1 VELHRHRLLLRGQ
14 LKVAWDGASAEPD
27 TCVFGEAAD
36 KEVVLLLAV
45 GGVLNVELVK
55 GHLQL
60 ALASLYIP
68 PAVLVVSIL
77 AWVSR

>member
-1 VELHRHRLLLRGQ
+1 MELHRHRLFLRGE
-14 LKVAWDGASAEPD
+14 LEVVRDGASAEPD
-27 TCVFGEAAD
+27 ACVFGEASN
-36 KEVVLLLAV
+36 KEVIFLLAV

-60 ALASLYIP
+60 PLGRLYIP
-68 PAVLVVSIL
+68 PAVLVVRIL